1 MRIVILSRSRHLYST
16 ARLTL
21 VCRARGHEVRVIDPL
36 RCAML
41 VDGDRSALLHRGE
54 PLGPVDAVLPRIG
67 RSWSFAGLAV
77 LRQLESLGVPSLN
90 SASGIAIAR
99 DKLSTLQCLARHGVP
114 AVATAFARD
123 ARDVR
128 GGIEVLGGPPVV
140 VKLSDGSQGM
150 GVMLAESA
158 AGAESIVGAFHVFNQ
173 HILVQPFL
181 RGDGDL
187 RLIVAGGRVVAAMR
201 RRAAAGEFRNN
212 LHRGGVAIVH
222 HADAEERRIAVEAV
236 RAVGLRAAG
245 VDLMESPKGPLVLEV
260 NASPGLQGIESASG
274 RNVAAAL
281 VATLEARYSAASA
294 ASSASSGRS
303 RRRASSG
310 GQSSTIPDALR

>member
-21 VCRARGHEVRVIDPL
+21 VCRARGHEVRVVDPL

-41 VDGDRSALLHRGE
+41 VDGRRSALLHRGE

-77 LRQLESLGVPSLN
+77 LRQLESLGVPGLN

-128 GGIEVLGGPPVV
+128 GGIEVLGGAPVV

-212 LHRGGVAIVH
+212 LHRGGVAVVH
-222 HADAEERRIAVEAV
+222 HAEPEERRIAIEAV

-281 VATLEARYSAASA
+281 VACLEARYSA

-310 GQSSTIPDALR
+310 GHPSTIPDALR

>member
-1 MRIVILSRSRHLYST
+1 VKILILSRSRHLYST

-21 VCRARGHEVRVIDPL
+21 VCRARGHDVRVVDPL

-41 VDGDRSALLHRGE
+41 VDGERSTLLHRGE
-54 PLGPVDAVLPRIG
+54 PLGAVDAVIPRLG

-90 SASGIAIAR
+90 PSAGIAVAR
-99 DKLSTLQCLARHGVP
+99 DKLSTLQCLARARVP

-123 ARDVR
+123 ARDIR
-128 GGIEVLGGPPVV
+128 GGIEILGGPPVV
-140 VKLSDGSQGM
+140 VKLSDGSQGL

-173 HILVQPFL
+173 HILVQPYL

-212 LHRGGVAIVH
+212 LHRGGVAVVH
-222 HADAEERRIAVEAV
+222 HPAAAETRVALDAV
-236 RAVGLRAAG
+236 RATGLRAAG
-245 VDLMESPKGPLVLEV
+245 VDLIESPSGPLVLEV
-260 NASPGLQGIESASG
+260 NASPGLRGIEAASG
-274 RNVAAAL
+274 RNVAARL
-281 VATLEARYSAASA
+281 VSCLEALYA
-294 ASSASSGRS
+294 ASSSTSSGSS
-303 RRRASSG
+303 RRRASSSG
-310 GQSSTIPDALR
+310 ASSTIPDALR